1 MKHARIA
8 TIYIRSHSASMAAA
22 KQGFLRAA
30 KTGSYQGEHF
40 AYESPAALFREITP
54 KRWEL
59 LARLQQTGP
68 LAVRALARDLE
79 RDVRRVHDDVTTL
92 LEVGLIEKTADG
104 KVCVP
109 FKEIRIDS
117 VLKSTAA

>member
-8 TIYIRSHSASMAAA
+8 TIYIRSRSASVAAA
-22 KQGFLRAA
+22 KQEFLQAA
-30 KTGSYQGEHF
+30 RTGSYQGEHF

-59 LARLQQTGP
+59 LARLQQIGP
-68 LAVRALARDLE
+68 LAVRALARDLG
-79 RDVRRVHDDVTTL
+79 RDVRRVHDDVTVL
-92 LEVGLIEKTADG
+92 LEVGLIEKTSDR
-104 KVCVP
+104 KVWVP

-117 VLKSTAA
+117 VLKSAAA

>member
-8 TIYIRSHSASMAAA
+8 TIYIRSHSASVTAA
-22 KQGFLRAA
+22 KQEFLKAVR
-30 KTGSYQGEHF
+30 TGSYPGEHF
-40 AYESPAALFREITP
+40 ADESPAALFREITP

-59 LARLQQTGP
+59 LAR
-68 LAVRALARDLE
+68 DLG
-79 RDVRRVHDDVTTL
+79 RDVRRVHDDVTVL
-92 LEVGLIEKTADG
+92 LAVGLIEKTTEC

-117 VLKSTAA
+117 VLKSAAA

>member
-8 TIYIRSHSASMAAA
+8 TIYIRSPTASEAAA
-22 KQGFLRAA
+22 KQGFVKAA
-30 KTGSYQGEHF
+30 KTGAYQGEHF
-40 AYESPAALFREITP
+40 AYASPAALFREITP

-59 LARLQQTGP
+59 LARLQQIGP
-68 LAVRALARDLE
+68 LAVRALARDLG
-79 RDVRRVHDDVTTL
+79 RDVRRVHDDVTAL

-117 VLKSTAA
+117 VLKAAAA

>member
-22 KQGFLRAA
+22 KQGFLKAT

-68 LAVRALARDLE
+68 LAMRALARNLE
-79 RDVRRVHDDVTTL
+79 RDVRRVHDDATAL
-92 LEVGLIEKTADG
+92 IEVGLIEKTADG

-109 FKEIRIDS
+109 FQEIRIDS
-117 VLKSTAA
+117 VLKSAAA

>member
-8 TIYIRSHSASMAAA
+8 TIYIRSHSASIAAA
-22 KQGFLRAA
+22 KQGFLKAA

-40 AYESPAALFREITP
+40 AYESPAALFREIIP

-59 LARLQQTGP
+59 LARLQQTGA
-68 LAVRALARDLE
+68 LAVRALARDLG
-79 RDVRRVHDDVTTL
+79 RDVRRVHDDVTAL
-92 LEVGLIEKTADG
+92 IEVGLIEKTVDG

-117 VLKSTAA
+117 VLKSAAA

>member
-8 TIYIRSHSASMAAA
+8 TIYIRSHSASVAAA
-22 KQGFLRAA
+22 KQEFLQAA
-30 KTGSYQGEHF
+30 RTGSYQGEHF

-59 LARLQQTGP
+59 LARLQQIGP
-68 LAVRALARDLE
+68 LAVRALARDLG
-79 RDVRRVHDDVTTL
+79 RDVRRVHDDVTVL
-92 LEVGLIEKTADG
+92 LEVGLIEKTSDR
-104 KVCVP
+104 KVWVP

-117 VLKSTAA
+117 VLKSAAA

>member
-1 MKHARIA
+1 MRQARIA
-8 TIYIRSHSASMAAA
+8 TIYIRSRGESMAAA
-22 KQGFLRAA
+22 KQGFLKAA
-30 KTGSYQGEHF
+30 KTGMYQGEHF

-59 LARLQQTGP
+59 LARLQQIGP
-68 LAVRALARDLE
+68 LAVRALARELG
-79 RDVRRVHDDVTTL
+79 RDVRRVHDDVTAL
-92 LEVGLIEKTADG
+92 IEVGLVEKTADR

-117 VLKSTAA
+117 VLKSAAA

>member
-1 MKHARIA
+1 
-8 TIYIRSHSASMAAA
+8 MAAA
-22 KQGFLRAA
+22 KQGFLKAA

-59 LARLQQTGP
+59 LAREL
-68 LAVRALARDLE
+68 D
-79 RDVRRVHDDVTTL
+79 RDVRRVHDDVTAL
-92 LEVGLIEKTADG
+92 IEVGLIEKTADG

-109 FKEIRIDS
+109 FTEIRIDS
-117 VLKSTAA
+117 VLKAAAA